1 VERGAGR
8 RIPLTVDAS
17 AEGELC
23 FAAQPVVTG
32 SFGDADP
39 QRIVTFEVRNG
50 TGAGPLVIQGYDL
63 GARGMRVVGLTRP
76 EG

>member
-1 VERGAGR
+1 M
-8 RIPLTVDAS
+8 
-17 AEGELC
+17 
-23 FAAQPVVTG
+23 VTG
-32 SFGDADP
+32 SFADGDP

-63 GARGMRVVGLTRP
+63 GARGVRVVGLTRP